1 MTYFFDNCISHRFA
15 AMLAAL
21 GVQATALRDEFPE
34 SADDVTVFHQLRQ
47 RDLVFVSCDRSQTT
61 TAAEATW
68 LKRSGIT
75 AIYFGR
81 FWPKM
86 TFWQQAAWLV
96 ARWPTIDGYANGVA
110 PGTFAEIQQNGRAV
124 PFSL

>member
-1 MTYFFDNCISHRFA
+1 MTYFLDNCISHRFA

-21 GVQATALRDEFPE
+21 GVHVTALRAEFP
-34 SADDVTVFHQLRQ
+34 ADVADVTIFHQLRQ
-47 RDLVFVSCDRSQTT
+47 RDVVFVSCGKSQAA
-61 TAAEATW
+61 TAAEAKW
-68 LKRSGIT
+68 LKQSGIT

-96 ARWPTIDGYANGVA
+96 AKWPTIDGYANGVA
-110 PGTFAEIQQNGRAV
+110 PGTFAEIQQNGKAV
-124 PFSL
+124 PFTL